1 MTEIPLGGLN
11 SQSSMSQ
18 ACVRW
23 ASSLQCNLMVASTA
37 RAFPFMVYGVNV
49 CDKFSACG
57 LLLEPLPES
66 PTCCPEG

>member
-1 MTEIPLGGLN
+1 
-11 SQSSMSQ
+11 
-18 ACVRW
+18 
-23 ASSLQCNLMVASTA
+23 MVASTA